1 MDNDNFTWNKNTVRR
16 GFYISLIIATGLAL
30 AVAFF
35 FLIYNGKSIADAIG
49 SVILI
54 LRPFIIGAIIAYILK
69 STCNM
74 YERLF
79 IKGFS
84 KKSGADAKKIA
95 KRSNIL
101 AVVLTYVTWVA
112 ILTALL
118 GVALPQVYDSIYN
131 FIQDLIRDMPVY
143 IENATKFIEDF
154 KKNNPSLAPYVDQ
167 AGEAIANWLS
177 NDLAPMLPEIGSS
190 ILLGVVD
197 VVNFLKD
204 FVIGIVISVFFLAG
218 RKTFAKKTK
227 LIINCLFK
235 EKHAN
240 AIFAEAK
247 YADRMFGGFLEGKII
262 DSAIIG
268 IVYYIAIT
276 LMDIPYAA
284 LLALICGVTNIIPF
298 FGPFLG
304 AIPSGFIILMSVD
317 DPMKLIYF
325 IIFVCVIQFIDGN
338 IIDPHIV
345 GGNINISP
353 FCVIFSVLFFGG
365 FWGFGGLLIG
375 VPTFAVIY
383 DIFKKIIYRRLIKTG
398 KKELL
403 REHLNEFSK
412 RRPRPAT
419 ANSAPENT
427 SAGSNADQA
436 SSTPEA
442 EAAPV
447 ESQDNEDEP
456 LCGEDGPVGSSEG
469 DGSTDEVDDSAQAAD
484 SGDREG

>member
-1 MDNDNFTWNKNTVRR
+1 MDNENFSWNKNTVRR
-16 GFYISLIIATGLAL
+16 GLYISLIIATGLAL

-35 FLIYNGKSIADAIG
+35 FLIYNGSSIADAIG

-54 LRPFIIGAIIAYILK
+54 LRPFIVGAIIAYILK

-84 KKSGADAKKIA
+84 KKPGADAKKIA
-95 KRSNIL
+95 KKSNIL

-118 GVALPQVYDSIYN
+118 WVALPQVYQSISN
-131 FIQDLIRDMPVY
+131 FVSDLIENMPIY
-143 IENATKFIEDF
+143 IETATSWIDNF
-154 KKNNPSLAPYVDQ
+154 KKSNPDIAPYIDQ
-167 AGEAIANWLS
+167 AGDALANWLS
-177 NDLAPMLPEIGSS
+177 NDLAPLLPQIGSS

-197 VVNFLKD
+197 VVVFIKD
-204 FVIGIVISVFFLAG
+204 FVIGIIISVFFLAG

-227 LIINCLFK
+227 LLINCIFK

-240 AIFAEAK
+240 AIFVETR

-325 IIFVCVIQFIDGN
+325 ILFVCVIQFIDGN

-365 FWGFGGLLIG
+365 FWGFWGLLIG

-383 DIFKKIIYRRLIKTG
+383 DIIKKIVYRRLIKTG
-398 KKELL
+398 KKEIL
-403 REHLNEFSK
+403 RQHLNEFSK
-412 RRPRPAT
+412 RRPRHAT

-427 SAGSNADQA
+427 VSDSNAETA
-436 SSTPEA
+436 SDTPEA
-442 EAAPV
+442 ETAPADTHNDPAA
-447 ESQDNEDEP
+447 D
-456 LCGEDGPVGSSEG
+456 LSEG
-469 DGSTDEVDDSAQAAD
+469 DGNTDEVGESAQAED
-484 SGDREG
+484 SGNEE